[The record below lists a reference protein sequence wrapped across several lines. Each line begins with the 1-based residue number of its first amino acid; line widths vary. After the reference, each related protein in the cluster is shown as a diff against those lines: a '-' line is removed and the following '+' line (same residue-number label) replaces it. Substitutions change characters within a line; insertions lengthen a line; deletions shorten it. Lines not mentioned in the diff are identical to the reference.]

1 MTRPRPSP
9 DRLLAAW
16 AETVEVFHDA
26 AAPARRE
33 LDPALGRAVR
43 LSPEGLTAGLEAVL
57 GGVAGERAAEVFRA
71 AAVLRAAAERRVEG
85 PRPPVLVV
93 LAGNVPG
100 LAVQPLLPALAL
112 GRRVV
117 LKSSS
122 AEPFFAPAFVA
133 ALAGRE
139 PGVAD
144 LVTATTWRGGD
155 EAVEAPLLA
164 ECDPVLAYGDAPAI
178 AALERRAAGRV
189 IAYGPK
195 TSLAVVG
202 PGADPAAVARGLA
215 RDVALFDQRG
225 CLSIAAVYVQGDE
238 RRAEAVATALAAEL
252 ARLAGLWP
260 PGPATAG
267 ELAAVRHARDE
278 AAMAGARL
286 LPLEPTAGSVIL
298 DPRPAF
304 RPTPGRRTVR
314 IHSLADPL
322 NLPRLLAPWAG
333 RLQGLALAGL
343 PAAADADLRAALTPL
358 GLSRFAAPGRL
369 QHPDTRWHN
378 GGIDPLEVLA

>member
-16 AETVEVFHDA
+16 TETVETFRD
-26 AAPARRE
+26 PASPERRA
-33 LDPALGRAVR
+33 LDPALGAAVR
-43 LSPEGLTAGLEAVL
+43 LSPEGLSAGLEAVL

-71 AAVLRAAAERRVEG
+71 AAERREERE
-85 PRPPVLVV
+85 RPPVLVV

-122 AEPFFAPAFVA
+122 AEPCFAPAFVA

-139 PGVAD
+139 PAVSE

-178 AALERRAAGRV
+178 AALERRATGRV

-202 PGADPAAVARGLA
+202 PAADPAAVVPGLA

-225 CLSIAAVYVQGDE
+225 CLSIAAVYVEGDE
-238 RRAEAVATALAAEL
+238 ARAADVAAALAAEL
-252 ARLAGLWP
+252 GRLADLWP
-260 PGPATAG
+260 PGPATPG
-267 ELAAVRHARDE
+267 ELAAARHTRDE
-278 AAMAGARL
+278 ATMAGARL
-286 LPLEPTAGSVIL
+286 LPLASAAGCVIL
-298 DPRPAF
+298 DHRPAF

-314 IHSLADPL
+314 VHTLGDLSA
-322 NLPRLLAPWAG
+322 LPRLLAPWAG

-343 PAAADADLRAALTPL
+343 PPATEAELVATLTPL
-358 GLSRFAAPGRL
+358 GLSRFAPPGRL

-378 GGIDPLEVLA
+378 GGIDPLEALA

>member
-1 MTRPRPSP
+1 RTVGRPAEARTISALPDAWSGSAAVFRDPASP
-9 DRLLAAW
+9 
-16 AETVEVFHDA
+16 E
-26 AAPARRE
+26 RRA
-33 LDPALGRAVR
+33 LDPALAAAVR
-43 LSPEGLTAGLEAVL
+43 LSPEGLQAGLEAVL

-71 AAVLRAAAERRVEG
+71 AARRRVEWE
-85 PRPPVLVV
+85 RPPVLVV

-112 GRRVV
+112 RRRVV

-133 ALAGRE
+133 ALAARE
-139 PGVAD
+139 PAVAD

-202 PGADPAAVARGLA
+202 PAADPAAVAPGLA

-225 CLSIAAVYVQGDE
+225 CLSIAGVYVEGDE
-238 RRAEAVATALAAEL
+238 RRAEAVAAALAAEL
-252 ARLAGLWP
+252 ERLADLWP

-286 LPLEPTAGSVIL
+286 LPLDAAAGSVIV

-314 IHSLADPL
+314 VHPLADVSA
-322 NLPRLLAPWAG
+322 LPRLLAPWAG
-333 RLQGLALAGL
+333 QLQGLALAGL
-343 PAAADADLRAALTPL
+343 PTAGEAELRAALEPL
-358 GLSRFAAPGRL
+358 GLSRFAVPGRL

-378 GGIDPLEVLA
+378 GGVDPLEALV